1 MANVKITELTA
12 LTNPASSD
20 VLPIVDVGADET
32 KKVTIAD
39 LLENAGSGT
48 ASAAAFAFDGD
59 ADTGMYRT
67 GANALGFTTGGT
79 GRLFVDSSGRL
90 GVGTGSMT
98 ERFEIKGSTSNERVR
113 IENTTTG
120 VAGLV
125 ILNANRRYDIQVNGS
140 DLQIYDNTGSAERM
154 RITGSTGDVLVG
166 GSLPSSPNISL
177 NANGSATFGARVTSN
192 RSTDGYAFEAD
203 YNGSLRGGVYASS
216 TGASLVLKD
225 SGGTTKVSLD
235 GSNGSATLAGL
246 LTLEASGTPFRF
258 GTGDRGG
265 RINLYQVG
273 SIVNAGIELEAVHS
287 IASEVSFKTQGTRR
301 ITIDRNGNLLIGGTL
316 PSSPNTNLST
326 DGSATFAGDIET
338 TTAGDGV
345 ILKSPNGTRYR
356 LTVANDGT
364 LSTSAV

>member
-1 MANVKITELTA
+1 MQVFH
-12 LTNPASSD
+12 
-20 VLPIVDVGADET
+20 
-32 KKVTIAD
+32 
-39 LLENAGSGT
+39 GT
-48 ASAAAFAFDGD
+48 ASYGLYSDS
-59 ADTGMYRT
+59 TT
-67 GANALGFTTGGT
+67 KPFT
-79 GRLFVDSSGRL
+79 
-90 GVGTGSMT
+90 
-98 ERFEIKGSTSNERVR
+98 ISTSASERVR
-113 IENTTTG
+113 ITN
-120 VAGLV
+120 AG
-125 ILNANRRYDIQVNGS
+125 N
-140 DLQIYDNTGSAERM
+140 
-154 RITGSTGDVLVG
+154 VLIG
-166 GSLPSSPNISL
+166 GSLPSSPSITL
-177 NANGSATFGARVTSN
+177 NANGTATFGARVTSN

-203 YNGSLRGGVYASS
+203 YNSSLRGGIYASS

-225 SGGTTKVSLD
+225 SSGTTKVSLD

-265 RINLYQVG
+265 QINLYQVG

-301 ITIDRNGNLLIGGTL
+301 ITIDRNGNFLIGGTL
-316 PSSPNTNLST
+316 PSSPNISLNATGVASFADTVTSDRSTGGYSFRTKYNGLNRGGIYASSTGASIDLQDSSGVTTAKLSSGT
-326 DGSATFAGDIET
+326 SASLDLRNTSNQTTILLRSDNGSATFAGDIET